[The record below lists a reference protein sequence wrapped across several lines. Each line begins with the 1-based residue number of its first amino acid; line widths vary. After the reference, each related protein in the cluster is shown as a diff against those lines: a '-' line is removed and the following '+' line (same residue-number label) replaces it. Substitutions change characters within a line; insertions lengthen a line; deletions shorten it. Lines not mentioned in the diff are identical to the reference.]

1 MSTLHQQPDHRE
13 SLPVSPESLP
23 EPPIPT
29 DYTVAIHNA
38 KRKTAIRTVSPCR
51 NSICR
56 CNHMA
61 TPSGRRVG
69 AALDN
74 WLIEGSLTP
83 SPTRPGQMVVR
94 MGVGYDNVNIKVAGE
109 MGIPVANVPNYGTE
123 EVRAL
128 TFLYSSRY
136 NVALDLR

>member
-1 MSTLHQQPDHRE
+1 
-13 SLPVSPESLP
+13 
-23 EPPIPT
+23 
-29 DYTVAIHNA
+29 
-38 KRKTAIRTVSPCR
+38 
-51 NSICR
+51 
-56 CNHMA
+56 MA